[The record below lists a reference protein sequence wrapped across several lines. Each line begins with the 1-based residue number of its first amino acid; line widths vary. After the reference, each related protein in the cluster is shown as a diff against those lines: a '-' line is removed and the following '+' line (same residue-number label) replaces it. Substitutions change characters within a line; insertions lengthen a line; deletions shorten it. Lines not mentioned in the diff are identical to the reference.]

1 MNDNIKNVNRNLI
14 LMCLIVFLNNINFC
28 NTIAILYYKYV
39 TNSFVLGMSIFSIT
53 TISSA
58 IFELPTGIISDK
70 IGRKKTIVYG
80 SSCSVLSAIILFLAN
95 NYYLLILFAII
106 NGIEMAFFSGNNDA
120 YVYDNLC
127 MINNKEKY
135 INSIGKVKSMEYLA
149 GAISGLIGAGLLYC
163 FSYKLIIGISIIPKV
178 IQLVISLFL
187 KAIKNNETN
196 TNSNKK
202 LIKGALKE
210 SLENKLL
217 LKKVL
222 YDGILQSTN
231 ESCYQFRS
239 AFYETV
245 WPIWAIGIPGI
256 LSNIGAFIS
265 NWCSEKLISKTS
277 RKKYWFLSHSYSMFS
292 NTIAVITNNIISP
305 IIMIS
310 NSLFHSDF
318 IDSEIEQKLYK
329 DEYRASMG
337 SIKSFIQSILF
348 AVFSVILGL
357 IADYFNI
364 VTSFIIF
371 QLINIIPIIMNSKI
385 IENVEKNYKN

>member
-1 MNDNIKNVNRNLI
+1 MKENLKKCKKNLLLI
-14 LMCLIVFLNNINFC
+14 SLIIFLNNINLY
-28 NTIAILYYKYV
+28 NVVAILYYKSI
-39 TNSFVLGMSIFSIT
+39 TNSFVLGMSIFSIV

-58 IFELPTGIISDK
+58 IFELPTGILSDK

-80 SSCSVLSAIILFLAN
+80 SVCSLLSAFILFIAN
-95 NYYLLILFAII
+95 NYFLLIIYAII
-106 NGIEMAFFSGNNDA
+106 SGIEFAFFSGNNDA
-120 YVYDNLC
+120 YVYENLK
-127 MINNKEKY
+127 MINNEKDY
-135 INSIGKVKSMEYLA
+135 IKFIGKVKSMEYLA

>member
-1 MNDNIKNVNRNLI
+1 MKENLKKCTKNLLLI
-14 LMCLIVFLNNINFC
+14 SLIIFLNNINLY
-28 NTIAILYYKYV
+28 NVVAILYYKSI

>member
-1 MNDNIKNVNRNLI
+1 MKENLKKCKKNLLLI
-14 LMCLIVFLNNINFC
+14 SLIIFLNNINLY
-28 NTIAILYYKYV
+28 NVVAILYYKSI

>member
-1 MNDNIKNVNRNLI
+1 MKENLKKCKKNLLLI
-14 LMCLIVFLNNINFC
+14 SLIIFLNNINLY
-28 NTIAILYYKYV
+28 NVVAILYYKSI

-58 IFELPTGIISDK
+58 IFELPTGILSDK

-80 SSCSVLSAIILFLAN
+80 SVCSLLSAFILFIAN
-95 NYYLLILFAII
+95 NYFLLIIYAII
-106 NGIEMAFFSGNNDA
+106 SGIEFAFFSGNNDA
-120 YVYDNLC
+120 YVYENLK
-127 MINNKEKY
+127 MINNEKDY
-135 INSIGKVKSMEYLA
+135 IKFIGKVKSMEYLA